1 MNKITPELDHY
12 TKYIS
17 KKYDLRT
24 IVEIIAKYQNL
35 KFNLQ
40 IKNEKSWQD
49 SEKEAVKGVV
59 KEKSG

>member
-40 IKNEKSWQD
+40 IKNEKSL
-49 SEKEAVKGVV
+49 K
-59 KEKSG
+59 